1 MRPSGLNPR
10 HKLGVIAALTFASLT
25 ACDRQVTTK
34 GECRPVHGADVCA
47 FSKTMGG
54 ELASFGATVPIAA
67 IESAPADAPMVRP
80 PVASAEIP
88 MPEIVRMTLGVHV
101 LTIYWEAH
109 GHPPAPFMVPHF
121 DFHFDNAMLDEVKAI
136 DCTDTVAFE
145 KSMVIGYYH
154 QKPIF
159 FEPMIAR
166 ATLLE
171 RRSFELRVPYVAGVP
186 TAVRYPTQFRARYDS
201 TAQSYTFEFA
211 NWGRP
216 APK

>member
-1 MRPSGLNPR
+1 
-10 HKLGVIAALTFASLT
+10 
-25 ACDRQVTTK
+25 
-34 GECRPVHGADVCA
+34 
-47 FSKTMGG
+47 
-54 ELASFGATVPIAA
+54 
-67 IESAPADAPMVRP
+67 
-80 PVASAEIP
+80 
-88 MPEIVRMTLGVHV
+88 
-101 LTIYWEAH
+101 
-109 GHPPAPFMVPHF
+109 
-121 DFHFDNAMLDEVKAI
+121 
-136 DCTDTVAFE
+136 
-145 KSMVIGYYH
+145 MVIGYYH